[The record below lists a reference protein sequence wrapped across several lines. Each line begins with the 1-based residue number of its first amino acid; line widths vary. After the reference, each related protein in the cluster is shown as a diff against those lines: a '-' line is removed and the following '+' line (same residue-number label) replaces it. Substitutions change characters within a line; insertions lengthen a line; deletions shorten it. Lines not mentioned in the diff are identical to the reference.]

1 MAEMPPF
8 LLYFFDAYFAVAL
21 SDDDI
26 QRLFFVLDFNDSADI
41 DVAEFTW
48 FLLSAPYTIVPGLR
62 EARKDRHESMKSE
75 EEMKHTPRDL
85 GRMPRG
91 ALLKKRRRVEDEIAE
106 LKKKQLQKERD
117 LQFVIDEMALLDADS
132 SVLTAAPLPFAACA
146 NVMSRVSAA
155 ARAAR
160 QRVAERERAQDQ
172 AAEPEV
178 ENLQAAE
185 CGCFRMSM
193 EV

>member
-1 MAEMPPF
+1 MIAEDRCPGHAT
-8 LLYFFDAYFAVAL
+8 LDDGSEGSLQRRLDAHP
-21 SDDDI
+21 SQIWTKNIITCED
-26 QRLFFVLDFNDSADI
+26 
-41 DVAEFTW
+41 
-48 FLLSAPYTIVPGLR
+48 
-62 EARKDRHESMKSE
+62 HEVGVFRVE
-75 EEMKHTPRDL
+75 HRV
-85 GRMPRG
+85 
-91 ALLKKRRRVEDEIAE
+91 KKRRRVEDEIAE